1 MKMFF
6 IQDTTG
12 RGFTSEMS
20 EYDLTNFALEA
31 SDDADE
37 LRDFADGCE
46 VGDSIRLQSEGCRIT
61 RTADQPVLLDAIK
74 FLSSSFGESRPLSE
88 FTTDWYL
95 FDECKYK
102 VKRHNNGDFSCVVG
116 NREVRSRNPFKVVAE
131 LLEFIQTGEEK

>member
-20 EYDLTNFALEA
+20 EYDLTNFALETC
-31 SDDADE
+31 DDADE
-37 LRDFADGCE
+37 LRHFVDTCE
-46 VGDSIRLQSEGCRIT
+46 VGDWIQPQGEGCRIT
-61 RTADQPVLLDAIK
+61 RTADQPVLVDAIK
-74 FLSSSFGESRPLSE
+74 FLGSSIGESRPLAE

-95 FDECKYK
+95 FDGCKYK
-102 VKRHNNGDFSCVVG
+102 VKRHNNGDFSCIVG

-131 LLEFIQTGEEK
+131 LLEFIQIGEKK

>member
-20 EYDLTNFALEA
+20 EYDLINFALEA

-37 LRDFADGCE
+37 LREFADGCE
-46 VGDSIRLQSEGCRIT
+46 VGDSIRLEGEGCRIT
-61 RTADQPVLLDAIK
+61 RTADQPVLVDAIK
-74 FLSSSFGESRPLSE
+74 FLSSSVSESRPFSDS
-88 FTTDWYL
+88 TSDWYF
-95 FDECKYK
+95 FDKGRYMI
-102 VKRHNNGDFSCVVG
+102 KRLKNGYFSCVIG
-116 NREVRSRNPFKVVAE
+116 NREVRSRNPFQVVAE